1 MSREYDLYL
10 VEHKANV
17 MKGFGWLCEHVFTSS
32 GIYVTDYKLERAS
45 KNILVH
51 DNSKYS
57 LEEYDPYDFYFYCD
71 NSAVFK
77 DVFDKAWLHHIH
89 ENSHHWQHWILVNDD
104 PKLGT
109 VALKMPMEYIIEMI
123 CDWWSFSWKSGN
135 LYEIF
140 SWYEKNKDHIIMHDD
155 TRTSVESILQK
166 MRMVLDEDDK

>member
-17 MKGFGWLCEHVFTSS
+17 MKSFGWLCEHMFTND
-32 GIYVTDYKLERAS
+32 GLYVLGYELERAS
-45 KNILVH
+45 ENILVH

-57 LEEYDPYDFYFYCD
+57 LEEYDPYDLYFYSD
-71 NSAVFK
+71 ESVVFK
-77 DVFDKAWLHHIH
+77 DEFDKAWLHHIH
-89 ENSHHWQHWILVNDD
+89 ENPHHWQHWILVNDD
-104 PKLGT
+104 PELGT

-166 MRMVLDEDDK
+166 MRMVLDEDKK